1 MIEIYALLCK
11 YYDLDINIIHKFS
24 KLNHDGS
31 KINASPKAFTYSVK
45 KSFGHVFDMLLQ
57 HKPMR
62 TTFKVYISLPVA
74 WNLLPTASTTK
85 PESQSVTLINLTMSF
100 VLNTAIDFHTIIS
113 TFSLLC
119 IKRNGLTRVKRI
131 SDCVT

>member
-1 MIEIYALLCK
+1 MILCK
-11 YYDLDINIIHKFS
+11 YYDLDVDIIHKSS
-24 KLNHDGS
+24 KLNPDGS
-31 KINASPKAFTYSVK
+31 KLNASPKVIYIFSQ

-62 TTFKVYISLPVA
+62 TTFKVYFSLLVA
-74 WNLLPTASTTK
+74 FNLLPTASTLK
-85 PESQSVTLINLTMSF
+85 LESQSVTLINLTMSF
-100 VLNTAIDFHTIIS
+100 VLNTAIDFRTIIS
-113 TFSLLC
+113 TFSRLC